1 MSLVASKYISKPF
14 GDYTLKVCKKTKYID
29 GLHLF
34 KTYNDT
40 YEVQKLKKD
49 MIKYIR
55 RATFS
60 KQVNADFDHIAD
72 KKLLNY
78 TYLQKL
84 CKNID
89 EPKLP
94 PSLISAETSVDA
106 IKELP
111 KDIKFQY
118 MVRRTESG
126 YNKITQ
132 LDIHPMSAIGVAM
145 WLSPSFGAEVKDVFL
160 RFVEGDLTL
169 IKEVVENAN
178 NITGKINN
186 VITASNN
193 EGKTLMIVNTYEKDS
208 FDIKFEYEQL
218 KEKIQELEDRH
229 KGIIKIKDDKI
240 DKLSLQ
246 IQELLGYTKTQ
257 NNVLNKKIDNQTT
270 LINNRGIMIN
280 NLGDKINNQTT
291 LINKQ
296 TTLINSQGEKL
307 DNQTTLINNQG
318 EKLDRIVQDRVLLSE
333 LSNPKH
339 NVIVIKWQ
347 SRCIDDYPF
356 CVFNCQKRSL
366 AKLIKEQRSN
376 MNCRFKRV
384 NLYENCQPNAKAF
397 WNTFIEKY
405 SSNLIKFKNTSW
417 FGLNDISPDEF
428 IMKLNELETERIEL

>member
-1 MSLVASKYISKPF
+1 MALIASKYISKPF

-40 YEVQKLKKD
+40 YEVQKIMKR
-49 MIKYIR
+49 MIEYIG

-60 KQVNADFDHIAD
+60 KQVNADFDHIAN

-78 TYLQKL
+78 TYLEKL

-89 EPKLP
+89 GRNLR
-94 PSLISAETSVDA
+94 PSLISAETSIDDL
-106 IKELP
+106 KELP
-111 KDIKFQY
+111 KDIKFRY
-118 MVRRTESG
+118 MVRQTESR
-126 YNKITQ
+126 YNKITK

-160 RFVEGDLTL
+160 RFIEGDLTL

-178 NITGKINN
+178 VITGKINN

-193 EGKTLMIVNTYEKDS
+193 EGKAIMIVNTYEKDS

-218 KEKIQELEDRH
+218 KEKMQELEDRH

-270 LINNRGIMIN
+270 LINTRGILIN

-291 LINKQ
+291 LIN
-296 TTLINSQGEKL
+296 
-307 DNQTTLINNQG
+307 NQTTLINNQG
-318 EKLDRIVQDRVLLSE
+318 EKLDSIVQDRVLLSE

-376 MNCRFKRV
+376 MNCRFKRI

-428 IMKLNELETERIEL
+428 IMKLNELENERIEL

>member
-1 MSLVASKYISKPF
+1 MALIASKYISKPF

-40 YEVQKLKKD
+40 YEVQKTMKR
-49 MIKYIR
+49 MIAYIG

-89 EPKLP
+89 GPNFGP
-94 PSLISAETSVDA
+94 ALISAETSIDEL
-106 IKELP
+106 KELP
-111 KDIKFQY
+111 KDIKFRY
-118 MVRRTESG
+118 MIRRTESR
-126 YNKITQ
+126 YNKISQ

-160 RFVEGDLTL
+160 RFIEGDLTL

-178 NITGKINN
+178 AITGKINN

-193 EGKTLMIVNTYEKDS
+193 EGKAIMIVNTYEKDS

-218 KEKIQELEDRH
+218 KEKMQELEDRH

-270 LINNRGIMIN
+270 LINTRGILIN

-291 LINKQ
+291 LIN
-296 TTLINSQGEKL
+296 
-307 DNQTTLINNQG
+307 NQTTLINNQG
-318 EKLDRIVQDRVLLSE
+318 EKLDSIVQDRVLLSE

-347 SRCIDDYPF
+347 SRCVDDYPF

-405 SSNLIKFKNTSW
+405 SGNLIKFKNTSW

-428 IMKLNELETERIEL
+428 IMKLNELENERIEL